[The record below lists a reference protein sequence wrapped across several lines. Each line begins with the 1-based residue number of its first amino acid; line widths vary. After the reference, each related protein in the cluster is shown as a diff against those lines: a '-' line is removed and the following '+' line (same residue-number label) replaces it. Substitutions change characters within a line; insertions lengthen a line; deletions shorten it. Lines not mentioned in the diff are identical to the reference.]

1 MLGNAQTPTPLGTA
15 DFPAPGDSSDVIE
28 YTLPATE
35 AFSDSTSANDTLTI
49 DRTLEKCLQAIG
61 DTYMDDISIGGNQTD
76 TVPLIIYAQMPGA
89 NTFHRVYNLPN
100 AFTPGQSSF
109 PTATVY
115 TYLET
120 ADGPGYIYYRNDA
133 NGFYELGSYVL
144 PPGNPTI
151 TLSNSPAKPVVLF
164 PVDYNSPNNV
174 VDQVVNSSGGGISTI
189 THINAT
195 VDAYGTL
202 VVVSGSVASPIYTT
216 YANYLRVLQTSMDT
230 IDISSGMYLYV
241 ESKFYNYYI
250 PGYFDPIIVYSVAK
264 IRNNIDPMM
273 WSLLSGLEW
282 HNEAEI
288 QYNKK
293 FDFTGVQD
301 NEEAMFNL
309 FPNPTN
315 GPVSL
320 EMPAFNG
327 QNVVVKVYDIAGNE
341 VHNSQYLNGLINFD
355 MSDQPA
361 GMYVVNITS
370 GDFSFNSKLI
380 LQ

>member
-1 MLGNAQTPTPLGTA
+1 MLGNAQTPTPLVTG
-15 DFPAPGDSSDVIE
+15 DFPAPGDSSNVIE

-61 DTYMDDISIGGNQTD
+61 DTYMDDIAIGGNQTD

-115 TYLET
+115 TYLQT
-120 ADGPGYIYYRNDA
+120 ADGPGYIYYKNDA
-133 NGFYELGSYVL
+133 SGFYELGSYVL

-174 VDQVVNSSGGGISTI
+174 VDQVVNSSGGGISTV

-273 WSLLSGLEW
+273 WPLLSGLEW

-320 EMPAFNG
+320 DMPAFNG